1 LAGTPASWH
10 NKYAQSAWIYVGN
23 LDVALSEGDVICV
36 CSQFG
41 EISDVHLV
49 REEGTGKSKGFAFVK
64 YENAKSCILAVDNLC
79 GSNVCGRSLRIDHV
93 ENYRLPKE
101 VLEKQEQ
108 EEGGGQVDV
117 TKAGQAYQGKELEND
132 YSLEQGQ
139 DLFAPVASSSS
150 NTNANPPTTEDKDRS
165 EEARRKR
172 KEERRLLRLQKE
184 QRRQERERKRTE
196 REEKERKKRSK
207 KVKRDDSIDNESDS
221 RRETKQDRKKHSSRK
236 RHSRDEEDS
245 KERKSKKREKR
256 SRSRSRSVS

>member
-1 LAGTPASWH
+1 M
-10 NKYAQSAWIYVGN
+10 GN

-150 NTNANPPTTEDKDRS
+150 SNTNANPPTTEDKDRS